1 MEKRNQRKT
10 RTGFVVSNAMEKTV
24 GITVERK
31 IKHPVYGKYIKR
43 TKKLHAHDDNNEC
56 NIGDF
61 VKVRETRPLSKL
73 KRWLVI
79 EILEKAK

>member
-10 RTGFVVSNAMEKTV
+10 RTGFVVSNTMEKTV

-31 IKHPVYGKYIKR
+31 IKHPVYRKYIKK

-56 NIGDF
+56 NVGDF
-61 VKVRETRPLSKL
+61 VKVRETRPLSKS

-79 EILEKAK
+79 EILEKVK